1 MKIVYETD
9 FKEFIN
15 DWRLFSLET
24 VRDIR
29 KNNKWVPNKIT
40 IPNKWN
46 RSANYR
52 VRKFKSGFYMVVE
65 DGDKMYRYLLD
76 KHIMKLMDNHT
87 HSSYI
92 K

>member
-1 MKIVYETD
+1 MKNEYALD
-9 FKEFIN
+9 YKGFIT
-15 DWRLFSLET
+15 DWRCRWIET
-24 VRDIR
+24 VIDIR